1 MFDTDVGVNWHLKFR
16 LKIEELKKEN
26 EKLKT
31 KNNILERRIK
41 KYENN
46 NIRTARDRKNNH
58 TIKFSGSI
66 YSTGSK
72 T

>member
-16 LKIEELKKEN
+16 LKIEELQKEN

-41 KYENN
+41 KQQP
-46 NIRTARDRKNNH
+46 RL
-58 TIKFSGSI
+58 IKIKTMKQTEASV
-66 YSTGSK
+66 SK
-72 T
+72 TAYLEEHF

>member
-16 LKIEELKKEN
+16 LKIEELQKEN

-46 NIRTARDRKNNH
+46 NIRTAGDRKNNN
-58 TIKFSGSI
+58 TIKSSGSI

>member
-16 LKIEELKKEN
+16 LKIEELQKEN

-41 KYENN
+41 R
-46 NIRTARDRKNNH
+46 RT
-58 TIKFSGSI
+58 
-66 YSTGSK
+66 K
-72 T
+72 TLLRHRNL

>member
-16 LKIEELKKEN
+16 LKIEELQKEN

-46 NIRTARDRKNNH
+46 NIRPSRHGENNNVV
-58 TIKFSGSI
+58 KLGRRI
-66 YSTGSK
+66 YPTGD
-72 T
+72 

>member
-46 NIRTARDRKNNH
+46 NIRTAGDRKNNN
-58 TIKFSGSI
+58 TIKSSGSI

>member
-16 LKIEELKKEN
+16 LKIEELQKEN

-46 NIRTARDRKNNH
+46 NIRP
-58 TIKFSGSI
+58 
-66 YSTGSK
+66 TGNR
-72 T
+72 

>member
-16 LKIEELKKEN
+16 LKIEELQKEN
-26 EKLKT
+26 EQLKT
-31 KNNILERRIK
+31 KNKILERKVK
-41 KYENN
+41 KYEDN
-46 NIRTARDRKNNH
+46 NIRAARDRKNNN
-58 TIKFSGSI
+58 TIKSSGSI